1 MINQYLN
8 HGIKVIAVADD
19 IGGKNAP
26 LLSPGVYR
34 TFFVPRLRQLTE
46 KAHSGGASIFLH
58 TDGDI
63 TDMMPSI
70 ITSGFDGIECL
81 EGAAGVDILSLKKTY
96 GDQITFIGNLD
107 VSHTFTFQTPEKVAE
122 ETQFL
127 LEQLK
132 PQKRYIFAPC
142 ADIFGSIPVE
152 NLLAIKPVLD
162 NFSYY

>member
-1 MINQYLN
+1 
-8 HGIKVIAVADD
+8 VADD

-26 LLSPGVYR
+26 LLSPEVYKI
-34 TFFVPRLRQLTE
+34 FFVPRLQKITE
-46 KAHSGGASIFLH
+46 RAHLGGASIFLH

-70 ITSGFDGIECL
+70 IDAGFDGIECL
-81 EGAAGVDILSLKKTY
+81 EGAAGVDILSLKRKY
-96 GDQITFIGNLD
+96 GQKITFMGNLD
-107 VSHTFTFQTPEKVAE
+107 VSHTLAFETPEIVAK

-132 PQKRYIFAPC
+132 LQRRYIFAPC

-152 NLLAIKPVLD
+152 NLLAIKPVLND
-162 NFSYY
+162 FSNY